1 MNTYP
6 KNQNVSSF
14 PKKSNFSQ
22 KSENFINAELDLINS
37 SYKMLMYREGFSHP
51 NTYYSKKK
59 HFAEPQD
66 KEYLMLSMIERFV
79 GRNNCFFRKHDQL
92 NGKTYSPA
100 TKIEFWRIFQDDT
113 EERLVLRMFH
123 PINNLLSYEVFDY
136 LVDNFQVKT
145 KLNTYYELMRVGK
158 TEAIGISKPRVLE
171 RDELTDFIW
180 KKMSKQDFA
189 NHLAHLYAKYPTRG
203 RIDIYKDTYMN
214 KNFHEESSPSN
225 SHRVLQMVEG
235 QAHKNVLKV
244 WAKCLEFICSNVD
257 ETTFQTW
264 FLPIIPFK
272 LENNKLI
279 LQLPSIFVY
288 QWIEENYVDL
298 LRKTIDY
305 HIGQDTILEYVV

>member
-6 KNQNVSSF
+6 KNQNESPF
-14 PKKSNFSQ
+14 PKKSV
-22 KSENFINAELDLINS
+22 NFISAELDLINS

-79 GRNNCFFRKHDQL
+79 GRNNCFFRKHNQL

-100 TKIEFWRIFQDDT
+100 TMIEFWRIFQDDT

-123 PINNLLSYEVFDY
+123 PINNVLTYEVFDY
-136 LVDNFQVKT
+136 LLDNFQVKM

-171 RDELTDFIW
+171 QDELTDFTW

-189 NHLAHLYAKYPTRG
+189 NHLAHLYTKYPTRG
-203 RIDIYKDTYMN
+203 RIDIYKDTYMG
-214 KNFHEESSPSN
+214 KYFHEESSLSN
-225 SHRVLQMVEG
+225 NYKASQMIEE
-235 QAHKNVLKV
+235 QTHKNMLKV
-244 WAKCLEFICSNVD
+244 WASCLELICSNI
-257 ETTFQTW
+257 EESAYHTW
-264 FLPIIPFK
+264 FLPIIPLK
-272 LENNKLI
+272 LENKKLL
-279 LQLPSIFVY
+279 LQLPSTFFY
-288 QWIEENYVDL
+288 HWIEENYVDL
-298 LRKTIDY
+298 LRKTINQT
-305 HIGQDTILEYVV
+305 IGKDIILEYIVG